1 MLPATANTVML
12 SDAARR
18 KLIADLVAAGQ
29 ELDLL
34 MFDEIIT
41 GLPNPPATE
50 RQIADYEQ
58 QCGFPMPPTFRA
70 FLLLH
75 DGWPDFLGDAAILGT
90 GWRKLDWTADAL
102 EALEAPFEEFGQEDP
117 IAHDAVPVL
126 LGDGAFVS
134 LFLWPPHLS
143 ERPFHEYQYS
153 ELLAEH
159 ADFDAFL
166 QGSLDSLRN
175 QIDEERNGTDRD
187 SADDL

>member
-1 MLPATANTVML
+1 MMLT
-12 SDAARR
+12 DDARR
-18 KLIADLVAAGQ
+18 KLIADLIAAGR

-50 RQIADYEQ
+50 GQVAAYERE
-58 QCGFPMPPTFRA
+58 CGFPLPPSFRA

-90 GWRKLDWTADAL
+90 GWRKLDWTDEAL

-117 IAHDAVPVL
+117 LANRAVPVL
-126 LGDGAFVS
+126 LGVDAFVS
-134 LFLWPPHLS
+134 LFLWPPDLS
-143 ERPFHEYQYS
+143 RQPFHEYQYS

-175 QIDEERNGTDRD
+175 QIEEERKGPHEDE
-187 SADDL
+187 ADDQ